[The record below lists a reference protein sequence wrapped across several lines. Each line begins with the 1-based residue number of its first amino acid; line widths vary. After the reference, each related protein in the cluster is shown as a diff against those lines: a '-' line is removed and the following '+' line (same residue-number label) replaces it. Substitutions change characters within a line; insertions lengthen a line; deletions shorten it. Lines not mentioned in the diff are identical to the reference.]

1 MCSTNDGVTL
11 DMSKIHPPGN
21 KLNFSCLPIPW
32 PPLTPPPKTMLE
44 LSRPA
49 ATEFFSD
56 LAPEAPATL
65 YKWGGGEK
73 IRKKLK
79 LSLLP
84 GWRSQNII

>member
-1 MCSTNDGVTL
+1 
-11 DMSKIHPPGN
+11 
-21 KLNFSCLPIPW
+21 
-32 PPLTPPPKTMLE
+32 MLE

-65 YKWGGGEK
+65 YKLGGGGKK